1 MNFDKAYDRFLA
13 GTASEEEIAYVKS
26 ELNKLKKLEE
36 LMAEDR
42 APRPSLEKAEAEQ
55 YKKAKKAY
63 TLRTAV
69 TVFAIVLLVFAIVA
83 GAVCGGIYGTAYSS
97 AKSSDKVD
105 YAEARTIA
113 YDFAYDYAISALK
126 MTEPVIVVTE
136 IEKELKME
144 SPLKMSSYVY
154 FAEVKVGRAELEIK
168 IDSPTGTPVLIDIDF
183 D

>member
-1 MNFDKAYDRFLA
+1 MNFDNAYDRFLA

-63 TLRTAV
+63 TMRTAV
-69 TVFAIVLLVFAIVA
+69 TVFAIVVLVFALAAAAI
-83 GAVCGGIYGTAYSS
+83 CGGIYGTAYTS
-97 AKSSDKVD
+97 AKNSDNVD
-105 YAEARTIA
+105 YATVRTIA
-113 YDFAYDYAISALK
+113 ADFAYEYAVNELK
-126 MTEPVIVVTE
+126 MTEPNVLVTE

-144 SPLKMSSYVY
+144 SPLKLSAYVY
-154 FAEVKVGRAELEIK
+154 FAEVKVGRVELEIK
-168 IDSPTGTPVLIDIDF
+168 IDAPTGTPVVIDIDY